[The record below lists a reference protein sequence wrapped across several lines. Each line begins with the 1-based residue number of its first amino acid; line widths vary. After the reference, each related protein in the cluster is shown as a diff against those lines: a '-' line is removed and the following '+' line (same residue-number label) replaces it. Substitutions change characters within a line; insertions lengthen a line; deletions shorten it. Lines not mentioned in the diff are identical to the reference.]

1 MASEVDRKQ
10 ATAADAADPADT
22 PTRRRPLVIAGV
34 LYVLATFLAVVL
46 GGAIFLSRDI
56 VFLWLM
62 GGLLILS
69 LNNPGRWVRGMV
81 IDWLPFIIF
90 LFAYDY
96 ARSLADETGF
106 TPHLAPQLKVETW
119 LFGTPIPT
127 VDWQAR
133 FYTPGH
139 LQWYDYSAWIVYIT
153 HFFGT
158 LGLAAI
164 LWRFAYPLFKKW
176 RTLVIGLSTAG
187 FVTYVLYPAV
197 PPWLAYKTGKLG
209 EVHKVKDEIF
219 NETGTKGITSL
230 VEKNWVD
237 KVAAMPS
244 LHSAFPF
251 MMMLLFWHKGWKWR
265 IPFGLYAL
273 AMALTLVYGGEHF
286 WVDVFAGWA
295 YALIVYGLASLWWRR
310 RDRRAAEK
318 AAAEEGARDGGP
330 PAPPPAP
337 RGDERPAPA
346 VSYTAGPDA
355 PPGSG

>member
-1 MASEVDRKQ
+1 V
-10 ATAADAADPADT
+10 TFV
-22 PTRRRPLVIAGV
+22 LVAWRGKI
-34 LYVLATFLAVVL
+34 L
-46 GGAIFLSRDI
+46 LSRDV
-56 VFLWLM
+56 VFVWLM
-62 GGLLILS
+62 GGLLVLS
-69 LNNPGRWVRGMV
+69 INNPGRWVRGM
-81 IDWLPFIIF
+81 ILDWLPFILF

-96 ARSLADETGF
+96 ARSIADETGI

-127 VDWQAR
+127 VDWQAQL
-133 FYTPGH
+133 YTQGS

-176 RTLVIGLSTAG
+176 RTLVVGLSTVG
-187 FVTYVLYPAV
+187 FLTYVLYPAV
-197 PPWLAYKTGKLG
+197 PPWLAYQTGKLG
-209 EVHKVKDEIF
+209 HVDKIKDQIF
-219 NETGTKGITSL
+219 DETGTKAITSA

-237 KVAAMPS
+237 KTAAMPS

-273 AMALTLVYGGEHF
+273 AMAVTLVYTGEHF

-295 YALIVYGLASLWWRR
+295 YALGIYLLASLWWRR

-318 AAAEEGARDGGP
+318 AAAAGPDADGGP
-330 PAPPPAP
+330 PPPKAAPPA
-337 RGDERPAPA
+337 EEPAPA
-346 VSYTAGPDA
+346 VSYSGGPGA
-355 PPGSG
+355 RPGSG